1 MRCAIALALF
11 FCICLPS
18 AFNQAAP
25 THTQQSTAA
34 TGVQSDT
41 NAIQTLEADLLKSEA
56 TTNIA
61 FMERTLADDYV
72 NLVRS
77 GPGPGKKE
85 IIEGMK
91 PHAGQAPPYS
101 VEMHDLQVYLLGDT
115 AVAVF
120 VKTYTAK
127 ENGNMANEDITHV
140 FARDHGS
147 WKLKISRASGCQM
160 N

>member
-1 MRCAIALALF
+1 MRYAIALALF
-11 FCICLPS
+11 LCLCVLS
-18 AFNQAAP
+18 AFNQAASAQ
-25 THTQQSTAA
+25 TQPSTAA
-34 TGVQSDT
+34 TGVQGDT
-41 NAIQTLEADLLKSEA
+41 NAIQTIEADLLKSEA

-61 FMERTLADDYV
+61 VMEQTLADDYV
-72 NLVRS
+72 NLVPS

-101 VEMHDLQVYLLGDT
+101 VEMHELHVYFLGDT

-127 ENGNMANEDITHV
+127 ENGNMANEDMTHV
-140 FARDHGS
+140 FVRDHGN
-147 WKLKISRASGCQM
+147 WKLKISRASGCQT

>member
-1 MRCAIALALF
+1 MRYAIALALF
-11 FCICLPS
+11 LCLCVPP

-25 THTQQSTAA
+25 TQTPNGAQGDADAS
-34 TGVQSDT
+34 
-41 NAIQTLEADLLKSEA
+41 AIQTIETDLLKSES

-61 FMERTLADDYV
+61 VMEQTLADDYV
-72 NLVRS
+72 NLTPH
-77 GPGPGKKE
+77 GLGPGKKE

-101 VEMHDLQVYLLGDT
+101 VEVHELHVYVLGDT

-127 ENGNMANEDITHV
+127 ENGNMANEDTTHV
-140 FARDHGS
+140 FIRDRGS
-147 WKLKISRASGCQM
+147 WKLKISRASNCQM
-160 N
+160 

>member
-1 MRCAIALALF
+1 MRYAIALALF
-11 FCICLPS
+11 FCLCVPS
-18 AFNQAAP
+18 AFNQAAS
-25 THTQQSTAA
+25 TQAQQSTAA
-34 TGVQSDT
+34 TGVQGDT
-41 NAIQTLEADLLKSEA
+41 SAIEAIEADLLKSEA
-56 TTNIA
+56 STNIA

-72 NLVRS
+72 NLLPS
-77 GPGPGKKE
+77 APGPGKKE

-101 VEMHDLQVYLLGDT
+101 VEMHDLHVYLLGDT

-120 VKTYTAK
+120 VKTYTGK
-127 ENGNMANEDITHV
+127 ENGNMANEDLTHV
-140 FARDHGS
+140 FARDHGI

>member
-1 MRCAIALALF
+1 MRCVFAPALF
-11 FCICLPS
+11 FFLCVPS
-18 AFNQAAP
+18 VFNQAAP
-25 THTQQSTAA
+25 AQAQPSAPA
-34 TGVQSDT
+34 SGVQSDT
-41 NAIQTLEADLLKSEA
+41 NSIQTIEAGLLKSEA

-61 FMERTLADDYV
+61 FMEQTLADDYV

-85 IIEGMK
+85 IIEGMT
-91 PHAGQAPPYS
+91 PRAGQAPPYS

-127 ENGNMANEDITHV
+127 ENGNMDNEDITHV
-140 FARDHGS
+140 FARDHGN

>member
-1 MRCAIALALF
+1 MRYAIALALF
-11 FCICLPS
+11 FCPCVPS
-18 AFNQAAP
+18 AFKQAAP
-25 THTQQSTAA
+25 TQAQQATAA
-34 TGVQSDT
+34 TVVQGDT
-41 NAIQTLEADLLKSEA
+41 NAIQTIEADLLKSEA

-61 FMERTLADDYV
+61 VMERTLADDYV
-72 NLVRS
+72 NLVPR
-77 GPGPGKKE
+77 GPGRGKKE
-85 IIEGMK
+85 ILEGMK

-101 VEMHDLQVYLLGDT
+101 VEVHDLHVYLLGDT

-127 ENGNMANEDITHV
+127 ENGNMANEDATHV

-147 WKLKISRASGCQM
+147 WKLKISRASGCQ

>member
-1 MRCAIALALF
+1 MRSALALF
-11 FCICLPS
+11 FCLCVPS

-25 THTQQSTAA
+25 AQPSTAA
-34 TGVQSDT
+34 TGVQRDT
-41 NAIQTLEADLLKSEA
+41 HAIQTMEADLLKSES

-61 FMERTLADDYV
+61 VMEQTLADDYV
-72 NLVRS
+72 NLVPRGS
-77 GPGPGKKE
+77 GPGKKE

-101 VEMHDLQVYLLGDT
+101 VEMHDLHVYLLGDT

-120 VKTYTAK
+120 VKTYTSK
-127 ENGNMANEDITHV
+127 ENGNMANEDTTHV
-140 FARDHGS
+140 FAKDHGI